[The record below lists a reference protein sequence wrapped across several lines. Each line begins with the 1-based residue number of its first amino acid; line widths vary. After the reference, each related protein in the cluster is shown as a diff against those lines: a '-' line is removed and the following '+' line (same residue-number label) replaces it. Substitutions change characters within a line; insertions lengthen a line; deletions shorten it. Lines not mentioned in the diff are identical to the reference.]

1 LNKVQLIGRTTKD
14 IEVAYTAQ
22 TQKAVARFT
31 LAVNRR
37 SKDDGTDFISCVA
50 WGRTA
55 ENMEKYVKKG
65 HLVGISGRIQTGSY
79 DGKNGK
85 VYTTDV
91 IVEEMEFLERKQSD
105 SQQASTPQKEKTVEE
120 GKTAEEGKDEI
131 PSGFEAIEEDIPF

>member
-22 TQKAVARFT
+22 TQKAVARFS

-120 GKTAEEGKDEI
+120 GKDEI